1 MVSWD
6 GICFWLQCCE
16 DCWNDNKDLDYPK
29 NSVDK
34 AAGGFERIDSN
45 LRRNSVVVHH
55 CMLQRHHSW
64 KTVSSAHFKELSH
77 FKKWPQPPHPSAT
90 TTLISQQPS
99 TPGKMLHLQKRW
111 KKKKSQKKDYNSLKG
126 QMMVSIFSNKVFWIK
141 VCTLFFRHNAIVCLI
156 GFSKCNFYVH

>member
-34 AAGGFERIDSN
+34 AAGGFERIDSS

-111 KKKKSQKKDYNSLKG
+111 KKKKVKKKIITHWKARWWLAFLA
-126 QMMVSIFSNKVFWIK
+126 IR
-141 VCTLFFRHNAIVCLI
+141 FFELR
-156 GFSKCNFYVH
+156 YVHCFLGIMLLFA